1 MAGIIK
7 TIVRCTVIIPD
18 NYGRVERLH
27 DHGTSFSLER
37 EVITDVDKL
46 ADLVSELKRRGGK
59 LIAHHDYIDDDDFKE
74 KQSFTYEYI
83 SN

>member
-7 TIVRCTVIIPD
+7 TTVRCTVILPD
-18 NYGRVERLH
+18 NYGRVQRLH
-27 DHGTSFSLER
+27 DYGTFFNLER

-46 ADLVSELKRRGGK
+46 ADLVTELQRRGGK
-59 LIAHHDYIDDDDFKE
+59 LIAHREYIDDDDLKE

-83 SN
+83 G

>member
-7 TIVRCTVIIPD
+7 TTVRCTVILPD
-18 NYGRVERLH
+18 NYGRVQRLH
-27 DHGTSFSLER
+27 DYGTFFDLDR

-46 ADLVSELKRRGGK
+46 ADLVAELQRRGGK
-59 LIAHHDYIDDDDFKE
+59 LIAHREYIDDDDLKE

-83 SN
+83 G